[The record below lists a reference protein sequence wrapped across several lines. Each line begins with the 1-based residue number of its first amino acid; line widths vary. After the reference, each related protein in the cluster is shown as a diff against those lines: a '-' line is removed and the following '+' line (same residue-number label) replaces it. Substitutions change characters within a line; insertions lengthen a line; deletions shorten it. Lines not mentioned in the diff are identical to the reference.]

1 MVALGAGEGVGEASG
16 GVVQVLATSCE
27 LPTLAVPR
35 TSRTRSTRSMN
46 SFGVGLCGVSSEMK
60 AARSALKQSLSALK
74 LSVWVWVAV
83 LVTVF
88 PVLS

>member
-1 MVALGAGEGVGEASG
+1 
-16 GVVQVLATSCE
+16 
-27 LPTLAVPR
+27 
-35 TSRTRSTRSMN
+35 MN

>member
-1 MVALGAGEGVGEASG
+1 
-16 GVVQVLATSCE
+16 
-27 LPTLAVPR
+27 
-35 TSRTRSTRSMN
+35 MN

-60 AARSALKQSLSALK
+60 AARSALK

-88 PVLS
+88 SVLS